1 MKATDEKSRIRIR
14 NPVYTDP
21 RVRIPRLKMSRIRNT
36 EFDLIA
42 NLFFSL
48 GSVKELA
55 RIDSEL
61 AAVQKQLKTLE
72 TRQRALERQRTQLLE
87 RLQQAE
93 ADRHT
98 EYK

>member
-1 MKATDEKSRIRIR
+1 M
-14 NPVYTDP
+14 YTDP
-21 RVRIPRLKMSRIRNT
+21 PRIRVRLKMSRIRNT
-36 EFDLIA
+36 EFDPSA
-42 NLFFSL
+42 NLYFSL
-48 GSVKELA
+48 GSAEELA

-93 ADRHT
+93 ADRHG

>member
-1 MKATDEKSRIRIR
+1 MG
-14 NPVYTDP
+14 
-21 RVRIPRLKMSRIRNT
+21 
-36 EFDLIA
+36 
-42 NLFFSL
+42 NLCTYISGPNLYLSL
-48 GSVKELA
+48 GSARELK

-61 AAVQKQLKTLE
+61 AAVQKQLKALE

>member
-1 MKATDEKSRIRIR
+1 MSLIR
-14 NPVYTDP
+14 NSEYY
-21 RVRIPRLKMSRIRNT
+21 LS
-36 EFDLIA
+36 A
-42 NLFFSL
+42 NLYFSL
-48 GSVKELA
+48 GSAKELA

-93 ADRHT
+93 ADRHG